1 MDSGKAIKYEKIH
14 TIINHWP
21 PEQRLLFLQDI
32 LASLKTGW
40 IRRALR
46 QKTLE
51 TVLGL
56 LARKGPAPT
65 DEEVKKWFGNHRLQ
79 KYS

>member
-1 MDSGKAIKYEKIH
+1 MDSGETSKYENIL
-14 TIINHWP
+14 TIINHWS
-21 PEQRLLFLQDI
+21 PEQRRLLLQDI
-32 LASLKTGW
+32 LESLKKEW
-40 IRRALR
+40 IHRAPR

-51 TVLGL
+51 TALGL

-65 DEEVKKWFGNHRLQ
+65 DEEVKKWLEDHRFQ